1 MIRRTPENK
10 PPRQMPAKSGSQPM
24 SSNRQHLNNLM
35 RYLAVGG
42 TAAIVDLSIFWIF
55 AIHYALDYLLVAGF
69 GFLLATAVNYHLCVR
84 FIYISGQRF
93 SGSTELFS
101 VYFASAI
108 GLVLHE
114 VAIYL
119 IHEHLAVPLLG
130 SKILAIGLVFIWN
143 FGIRNF
149 YVFAAPASRESID

>member
-1 MIRRTPENK
+1 MPTKSESKRVSPNK
-10 PPRQMPAKSGSQPM
+10 
-24 SSNRQHLNNLM
+24 QHLDNLM
-35 RYLAVGG
+35 RYLGAGG
-42 TAAIVDLSIFWIF
+42 TAAVVDLSIFWFF
-55 AIHYALDYLLVAGF
+55 AIHYGLDYLLVAGL

-101 VYFASAI
+101 VYFVSAI
-108 GLVLHE
+108 GLALHE

>member
-1 MIRRTPENK
+1 MSTNK
-10 PPRQMPAKSGSQPM
+10 
-24 SSNRQHLNNLM
+24 QHLSNLM

-42 TAAIVDLSIFWIF
+42 TAAVVDLSIFWVF
-55 AIHYALDYLLVAGF
+55 AIYHGVDYLLVAGL

-93 SGSTELFS
+93 SRSTELFS
-101 VYFASAI
+101 VYFVSGI
-108 GLVLHE
+108 GLALHE

-119 IHEHLAVPLLG
+119 IHEHLAVPLLE
-130 SKILAIGLVFIWN
+130 SKVLAIGLVFVWN

-149 YVFAAPASRESID
+149 YVFAAPESRESID